1 MALLLRVAGLGHFA
15 LHEANF
21 VEWNEA
27 AFAEKRLTNLADR
40 GSNPLP
46 NWHSHVTSFVKEQVL
61 PMIEQSER
69 VLPKTTS
76 LQKQV
81 KLNLKSFEAQREV
94 FPRRICPAV
103 EPSSENQAMT
113 LDVFV

>member
-1 MALLLRVAGLGHFA
+1 MLRVASLGDFA

-27 AFAEKRLTNLADR
+27 AFAEKRLANLANR

-46 NWHSHVTSFVKEQVL
+46 SWHSHVTSFVKTQVL
-61 PMIEQSER
+61 PLVEQSER

-81 KLNLKSFEAQREV
+81 TLNLKNFEAQIEV
-94 FPRRICPAV
+94 FPRRICPGA
-103 EPSSENQAMT
+103 ELSENLAVT